1 MNYHSQFDVGL
12 SLTRGRGGGAG
23 GGKSHI
29 IWTMVLVVSIRD
41 ERDEREGF
49 GCSASKGPH
58 QELL

>member
-1 MNYHSQFDVGL
+1 MSACLLRAG
-12 SLTRGRGGGAG
+12 GGGGAG